1 VFRFV
6 FRNLTLSGK
15 FQKVLLDLKVAVTY
29 KRGTRAVNLPML
41 PIAPKVHSW
50 ITRPCKR
57 PQASLRLFCFP
68 RAGGGTASFRG
79 WAEDIHP
86 EIEVALIHLPGRESR
101 LREESPRSM
110 ERLVPAIV
118 EEMAEFLDRP
128 YAVYGHSLG
137 AKVAF
142 ETVRELRRRKLPAP
156 VHLFAAASAGPG
168 VPWIHPLLHGLDDFA
183 LLREIQRRYGGVPQE
198 VLEDKELCALLI
210 PALRADVTV
219 VETYRYAEEPP
230 LANPITCFC
239 GTEDFMTP
247 ESEAVDWQR
256 QTSAG
261 FRLHR
266 FPGDHF
272 FPVQGRSTILDLIA
286 AEFHIPSGRSELV
299 SPGL

>member
-1 VFRFV
+1 
-6 FRNLTLSGK
+6 
-15 FQKVLLDLKVAVTY
+15 
-29 KRGTRAVNLPML
+29 ML
-41 PIAPKVHSW
+41 PIASKVHSW

-57 PQASLRLFCFP
+57 PQASFRLFCFP

-86 EIEVALIHLPGRESR
+86 EIEVALIHSPGRESR
-101 LREESPRSM
+101 LREEPLQSM
-110 ERLVPAIV
+110 ETMVRAIADGMV
-118 EEMAEFLDRP
+118 EFLDRP

-142 ETVRELRRRKLPAP
+142 ETARELRRGKLPEP
-156 VHLFAAASAGPG
+156 VHLFAAASSGPG
-168 VPWIHPLLHGLDDFA
+168 VTWAHPLLHRLDDIA

-198 VLEDKELCALLI
+198 VLADKELCALLI
-210 PALRADVTV
+210 PALRADVTI

-230 LANPITCFC
+230 LSNPITCFC

-247 ESEAVDWQR
+247 ESEAVNWQR
-256 QTSAG
+256 QTSAE

-266 FPGDHF
+266 FPGGHF
-272 FPVQGRSTILDLIA
+272 FPVERRSSILDLIA
-286 AEFHIPSGRSELV
+286 LELHIPSGRSELV